1 MNKRLVV
8 SVTFVVMIIV
18 VAIRFSSY
26 QANLLEMHDKTKYL
40 EKIAASKQS
49 SLVNLEN
56 GSPVLGSENAP
67 ITIIEF
73 GDYQCEACYHWFHNT
88 RADIIDNYIET
99 GKAKLVFVDL
109 PFLGSDSIVAAQATY
124 CAEDQ
129 GKYWDYHNTLYNF
142 QEEIDNGWASKDRL
156 AAFAF
161 NLDMNLD
168 EFSDCLDTAK
178 YNKRVKANYDEA
190 IKQGA
195 EATPTFIIITS
206 DGTPT
211 KIRGAQPYSAFLKVI
226 DPLTSAIPIEQP

>member
-1 MNKRLVV
+1 MNKRFAVV
-8 SVTFVVMIIV
+8 IAFVVLVIV
-18 VAIRFSSY
+18 VAITFSSY
-26 QANLLEMHDKTKYL
+26 YFTVLEMQQYRPSVSEQTLD
-40 EKIAASKQS
+40 I
-49 SLVNLEN
+49 NLKN

-99 GKAKLVFVDL
+99 GKAKLIFIDL
-109 PFLGSDSIVAAQATY
+109 PFLGRDSIVAAQATY

-129 GKYWDYHNTLYNF
+129 GKYWDYHNILYNF

-156 AAFAF
+156 VAFAF
-161 NLDMNLD
+161 NLEMNLE
-168 EFSDCLDTAK
+168 EFSNCMDTSK
-178 YNKRVKANYDEA
+178 YSKRVKANYDEA
-190 IKQGA
+190 VKHGA

-211 KIRGAQPYSAFLKVI
+211 KIRGAQPYSVFLKVM
-226 DPLTSAIPIEQP
+226 DPLTSAIQIEQP

>member
-1 MNKRLVV
+1 MNKKFALGIAFVVLVV
-8 SVTFVVMIIV
+8 IV
-18 VAIRFSSY
+18 GIASSTY
-26 QANLLEMHDKTKYL
+26 YSTLLEMQQYRPSMSQQILD
-40 EKIAASKQS
+40 I
-49 SLVNLEN
+49 NLKN
-56 GSPVLGSENAP
+56 GSPILGSENAP

-109 PFLGSDSIVAAQATY
+109 PFLGRDSIAAAQATY

-129 GKYWDYHNTLYNF
+129 GKYWDYHNILYNF

-156 AAFAF
+156 VAFAF
-161 NLDMNLD
+161 NLDMNLE
-168 EFSDCLDTAK
+168 EFSNCMDTSK
-178 YNKRVKANYDEA
+178 YSKRVKANYDEA
-190 IKQGA
+190 VKHGA

-211 KIRGAQPYSAFLKVI
+211 KIRGAQPYSVFLKVI

>member
-1 MNKRLVV
+1 MNKKIAIAIAFVGLITVV
-8 SVTFVVMIIV
+8 GIAS
-18 VAIRFSSY
+18 SSY
-26 QANLLEMHDKTKYL
+26 YSTLVEMQQYKPGM
-40 EKIAASKQS
+40 SKQI
-49 SLVNLEN
+49 LDINLKN

-67 ITIIEF
+67 ITIVEF

-109 PFLGSDSIVAAQATY
+109 PFLGRDSIAAAQATY

-129 GKYWDYHNTLYNF
+129 GKYWDYHNILYNF

-156 AAFAF
+156 VAFAF
-161 NLDMNLD
+161 NLEMNLE
-168 EFSDCLDTAK
+168 EFSNCMDTSK
-178 YNKRVKANYDEA
+178 YSKRVKANYDEA
-190 IKQGA
+190 VKHGA

-211 KIRGAQPYSAFLKVI
+211 KIRGAQPYSVFLKVM
-226 DPLTSAIPIEQP
+226 DPLTSAIQIEQP

>member
-1 MNKRLVV
+1 MNKKIALAIA
-8 SVTFVVMIIV
+8 FVVLVTV
-18 VAIRFSSY
+18 VGIASSSY
-26 QANLLEMHDKTKYL
+26 YSTLVEMQQYKPSM
-40 EKIAASKQS
+40 SKQI
-49 SLVNLEN
+49 LDINLKN
-56 GSPVLGSENAP
+56 ASPVLGSENAP
-67 ITIIEF
+67 ITIVEF

-109 PFLGSDSIVAAQATY
+109 PFLGRDSNAAAQATY

-129 GKYWDYHNTLYNF
+129 GKYWDYHNILYNF

-156 AAFAF
+156 VAFAF
-161 NLDMNLD
+161 NLEMNLD
-168 EFSDCLDTAK
+168 EFSDCMDTSK

-190 IKQGA
+190 VKHGA

>member
-1 MNKRLVV
+1 MNKKIALAIAFVALV
-8 SVTFVVMIIV
+8 TVVGI
-18 VAIRFSSY
+18 ASSSY
-26 QANLLEMHDKTKYL
+26 YSTLVEMQQYKPNM
-40 EKIAASKQS
+40 SKQI
-49 SLVNLEN
+49 LDINLKN

-67 ITIIEF
+67 ITIVEF

-88 RADIIDNYIET
+88 RADIIDNYIKT
-99 GKAKLVFVDL
+99 GKAKLVFLDL
-109 PFLGSDSIVAAQATY
+109 PFLGRDSITAAQATY

-129 GKYWDYHNTLYNF
+129 GKYWDYHNILYNF
-142 QEEIDNGWASKDRL
+142 QEEIDNGCASKDRL
-156 AAFAF
+156 VAFAF
-161 NLDMNLD
+161 NLEMNSD
-168 EFSDCLDTAK
+168 EFSDCMDTSK

-190 IKQGA
+190 VKHGA

>member
-1 MNKRLVV
+1 MNKKVV
-8 SVTFVVMIIV
+8 IAITFVVLVSV
-18 VAIRFSSY
+18 VAITSANYFSTLVEMQQYRPGMSG
-26 QANLLEMHDKTKYL
+26 QTSGINL
-40 EKIAASKQS
+40 I
-49 SLVNLEN
+49 N
-56 GSPVLGSENAP
+56 GSPILGSETAP

-73 GDYQCEACYHWFHNT
+73 GDYQCEFCYLWFHNT

-109 PFLGSDSIVAAQATY
+109 PFLGRDSITAAQATY

-129 GKYWDYHNTLYNF
+129 GRYWDYHNILYNF

-156 AAFAF
+156 VAFAY

-168 EFSDCLDTAK
+168 EFNYCMDSSK

-190 IKQGA
+190 IKQGV

-211 KIRGAQPYSAFLKVI
+211 KIQGAQPYAAFLKVI
-226 DPLTSAIPIEQP
+226 DPLTSAIIIEQP

>member
-1 MNKRLVV
+1 MNKKIALAIAFVALV
-8 SVTFVVMIIV
+8 TVVGI
-18 VAIRFSSY
+18 ASSSY
-26 QANLLEMHDKTKYL
+26 YSTLVEMQQYKPNM
-40 EKIAASKQS
+40 SKQI
-49 SLVNLEN
+49 LDINLKN

-109 PFLGSDSIVAAQATY
+109 PFLGRDSITAAQATY

-129 GKYWDYHNTLYNF
+129 GKYWDYHNILYNF

-156 AAFAF
+156 VAFAF
-161 NLDMNLD
+161 NLEMNLD
-168 EFSDCLDTAK
+168 EFSDCMDTSK

-190 IKQGA
+190 VKHGA

>member
-1 MNKRLVV
+1 MNKKIALAIAFVALV
-8 SVTFVVMIIV
+8 TVVGI
-18 VAIRFSSY
+18 ASSSY
-26 QANLLEMHDKTKYL
+26 YSTLVEMQQYKPGM
-40 EKIAASKQS
+40 SKQI
-49 SLVNLEN
+49 LDINLKN

-67 ITIIEF
+67 ITIVEF

-99 GKAKLVFVDL
+99 GKAKLVFVEL
-109 PFLGSDSIVAAQATY
+109 PFLGRDSIAAAQATY

-129 GKYWDYHNTLYNF
+129 GKYWDYHNILYNF

-156 AAFAF
+156 VAFAF
-161 NLDMNLD
+161 NLEMNLD
-168 EFSDCLDTAK
+168 EFSDCMDTSK

-190 IKQGA
+190 VKHGA